1 MSTSLLDTCPT
12 SLAPIVVAP
21 ARPAT
26 KTARVLHVINGEHY
40 SGAERVQD
48 LLAQRLPAC
57 GYDVAFACLK
67 LGHFES
73 MRTAQNAPL
82 FNIPMGSRLNLRPA
96 HRLAQIVRSEGF
108 EIIHTHTPR
117 AALIGALAS
126 RLTGKPLV
134 HHIHSPTAMDSTRRV
149 LNKFNAIAERAAL
162 KRASAVIA
170 VSQSM
175 GKYAEQQGINWGIV
189 EVVPNGVPIQATLSD
204 RQAPRAQWTIGS
216 VALIRP
222 RKGFEVL
229 LDALALLKSEG
240 APVRLRAVGS
250 FETSEYEIELKR
262 RATQLGLDDVIKWT
276 GFVRDVHS
284 ELAHM
289 DLFVLPSLFGEGL
302 PMVILEAMAAG
313 IPVIGTKVEG
323 IPEAISDGV
332 DGLVVPPNNVEALA
346 TAVRRFISG
355 KVKWQEMRASAQRR
369 QVDQFSDVSMAE
381 GVARVYRRVLGR

>member
-1 MSTSLLDTCPT
+1 
-12 SLAPIVVAP
+12 
-21 ARPAT
+21 
-26 KTARVLHVINGEHY
+26 
-40 SGAERVQD
+40 
-48 LLAQRLPAC
+48 
-57 GYDVAFACLK
+57 
-67 LGHFES
+67 
-73 MRTAQNAPL
+73 
-82 FNIPMGSRLNLRPA
+82 MGSRLNLRPA

-117 AALIGALAS
+117 AALIGAIAS
-126 RLTGKPLV
+126 RLTGTPLV
-134 HHIHSPTAMDSTRRV
+134 HHVHSPTSMDSTRRMI
-149 LNKFNAIAERAAL
+149 NRFNALAERAAL

-175 GKYAEQQGINWGIV
+175 GAYAERQGINWGIV
-189 EVVPNGVPIQATLSD
+189 EVVPNGVPIQGPLSD

-229 LDALALLKSEG
+229 LDALAQLKSEG
-240 APVRLRAVGS
+240 APVKLRAVGS

-276 GFVRDVHS
+276 GFARDVRS
-284 ELAHM
+284 ELGHM

-332 DGLVVPPNNVEALA
+332 DGLIVPPNNSEALA
-346 TAVRRFISG
+346 SAVRRFISG
-355 KVKWQEMRASAQRR
+355 QAKWQAMRASAQRR
-369 QVDQFSDVSMAE
+369 QAEQFSDVSMAE
-381 GVARVYRRVLGR
+381 GVALVYRRVLGR